1 MARYQSVSAVQERQ
15 TAYQP
20 AEQLERMSLT
30 MVQHPA
36 QRPGPAS

>member
-30 MVQHPA
+30 MVQYRA
-36 QRPGPAS
+36 QQPGAPS